1 VPSKTVISKTVIE
14 DFLAQ
19 RHLAFVGASRDPK
32 QFGNAVYRHL
42 RDGGRTLYPVHP
54 EAAAIEGDNAFARVT
69 DVPDP
74 VDGIVV
80 MVKPDAAA
88 QVVREAIQRGVP
100 RVWLHRGV
108 GTGAVSERAV
118 ELCREAGVA
127 VVDGACPLMFA
138 EPVGAFHKL
147 HRLIS
152 HRRIAA

>member
-1 VPSKTVISKTVIE
+1 MPSKTVIE
-14 DFLAQ
+14 EFLTQ
-19 RHLAFVGASRDPK
+19 HHIAFVGASRDSK

-42 RDGGRTLYPVHP
+42 RDGGRTMYPVHP
-54 EAAAIEGDNAFARVT
+54 EAVEIEGDPAFARVA

-74 VDGIVV
+74 VDGVIV
-80 MVKPDAAA
+80 MVKPDAAE
-88 QVVREAIQRGVP
+88 QVVREAIDRGVP

-118 ELCREAGVA
+118 ELCRAAGVA

>member
-1 VPSKTVISKTVIE
+1 MPSKTVIE
-14 DFLAQ
+14 EFLAH
-19 RHLAFVGASRDPK
+19 RHFAFVGALRDPK

-54 EAAAIEGDNAFARVT
+54 IAAEIEGDIAFARMA

-74 VDGIVV
+74 VDGVVV
-80 MVKPDAAA
+80 MVKPDAAE

-138 EPVGAFHKL
+138 EPVGAFHRL